1 MAGANVEIKLKL
13 NDAASTGL
21 KKIAKEA
28 EQAATKSSKAAEQM
42 AKKSATAVEQSV
54 SKSRS
59 AYEKLA
65 SARETL
71 GIRSEKAVQ
80 NEIKQTEA
88 AYNRMARSGVV
99 SAKALAQAQAASISK
114 VRELRKEL
122 GETEKGF
129 TRLQKLGGIGV
140 GVAAGAYVA
149 KRSLDKPIDFDRQ
162 VRLVS
167 NNVFSGTDRK
177 DGNNQVLASVRA
189 AQQAAGGLGKQD
201 EVLAGLNALVGSG
214 AFGSGQAAFKS
225 SSSLLG
231 GLNNIAIGSNSSLED
246 IANLAISAKQNL
258 KLKDNEILP
267 FIGKA
272 LASGKEGGFELKDMV
287 RDLPSQMAKSTE
299 LGLRGG
305 IELLAANQAARISA
319 GTASEAGNNV
329 DNLLSKLTSH
339 DTIQAFQKND
349 VDIIKKM
356 AAGRLQGKSALE
368 TFIDETVKI
377 GEKDKNFAKLREK
390 LKTAKGQEKED
401 TIRAV
406 MAILQ
411 RKGFSAVLPDRQAQ
425 GAFLGIAQNREKF
438 DGIKRNLT
446 ALDGT
451 EVIKQDAANVIDSV
465 SGQSEALA
473 NNKDAAASATLSAI
487 DGPLKNMLKDVNSL
501 SVAHPVLTTA
511 TYTAATALGILT
523 AAAGANTLLG
533 GGKGTSLLPKAL
545 PSLAGAGAGIGSALT
560 GAATLSATTA
570 AGVGIAGAGGYLIG
584 SEIVNPAINAV
595 DKNFGTGIGNSIG
608 RTVALW
614 LAPFSATARTA
625 IVNDIKGKSPEDK
638 KVKIEQMIGL
648 SPGLTLVKMTTQAV
662 GELISKV
669 TTGNIHH
676 GAP

>member
-214 AFGSGQAAFKS
+214 AFGSGQAGFRS

-231 GLNNIAIGSNSSLED
+231 GLNNIALGNNSSLED

-258 KLKDNEILP
+258 KLKDSEILP

-272 LASGKEGGFELKDMV
+272 VASGKEGGFELKDMV
-287 RDLPSQMAKSTE
+287 NYLPSQMAKSTE

-438 DGIKRNLT
+438 DGIKINLT